1 MKLADACLVIRPWC
15 LGSSEDQTMPRVLLL
30 TTPNTYR
37 AQAFLAAAERLGVDV
52 VIATD
57 MPAQLAESWGQR
69 LGLDFQQLDRAVSA
83 IVGLAAERPL
93 NAIIAVDDSGSLLA
107 ARASAALGLPHNAP
121 DAAEAARDKYIM
133 RTLLARAGVP
143 SPPFRLCSTA
153 DDLPALAEQ
162 VEYPCVVK
170 PLRLN
175 GSRGVIRADDPA
187 EFVAAARRLAA
198 LLDSVDPTPG
208 PKPFLVERF
217 IPGFEVAL
225 EGLLDHGKLEVL
237 ALFDKPDPLDGPFFE
252 ETIYVTPSRLP
263 EGAQAAI
270 ARCAADAAAALGLR
284 EGPMHAELRV
294 NDAGPWIVELAG
306 RSIGGLCSKTL
317 RFGTGASLED
327 LILRQACGLDLDALR
342 GANAAGGV
350 MMIPIPGA
358 GLLKRVEGLAEAAAA
373 PGIEQIDITAQL
385 NYPIV
390 PLPEGDS
397 YLGFIFARGETPAEV
412 EAALRAAHGRLRFQI
427 QPSIAL
433 EIVN

>member
-1 MKLADACLVIRPWC
+1 MK
-15 LGSSEDQTMPRVLLL
+15 RVLLL
-30 TTPNTYR
+30 ATPNTYR
-37 AQAFLAAAERLGVDV
+37 AQAFLAAAERLGVEV

-57 MPAQLAESWGQR
+57 MPAELADSWGQQ
-69 LGLDFQQLDRAVSA
+69 LGVDFQQLDQALARIAA
-83 IVGLAAERPL
+83 FAAEHPL
-93 NAIIAVDDSGSLLA
+93 RAIIAVDDSGSLLA

-133 RTLLARAGVP
+133 RTLLARAGVS
-143 SPPFRLCSTA
+143 SPPFRLCSTG
-153 DDLPALAEQ
+153 DDLQALAEQ
-162 VEYPCVVK
+162 TEYPCVVK

-175 GSRGVIRADDPA
+175 GSRGVIRADSPR
-187 EFVAAARRLAA
+187 EFVAAASRLAA
-198 LLDSVDPTPG
+198 QLVVVDPARG

-225 EGLLDHGKLEVL
+225 EGLLNNGELQVL

-263 EGAQAAI
+263 EATQAAI

-317 RFGTGASLED
+317 RFGTDVSLEE
-327 LILRQACGLDLDALR
+327 LILRQACGLEVDALR
-342 GANAAGGV
+342 RAGAAGGV

-358 GLLKRVEGLAEAAAA
+358 GLLRRVDGVAESAAV
-373 PGIEQIDITAQL
+373 PGVEEVDITAQV

-397 YLGFIFARGETPAEV
+397 YLGFIFARGATPAEV
-412 EAALRAAHGRLRFQI
+412 EAALRAAHGRLHFEI
-427 QPSIAL
+427 KPSIRL
-433 EIVN
+433 EIEN